1 MKQLTCEMCGSTEII
16 KQDGFFVCQTC
27 GTKYSAEEAKK
38 MMVEGTV
45 NVQGTVKVDN
55 TAFVEKYIANA
66 RRAMQKEDW
75 EETEKYYN
83 MVEQND
89 PSNIE
94 AIFYSSYAKART
106 WLIDSDYFKR
116 EHAFTVLCNTVSI
129 IDDNYTTENIDMIE
143 QISEHIKQITSSGF
157 IYKGNEKDKIEKTY
171 TLFSKLNIAWV
182 DSLFAIAAKTNDVND
197 KRRVYNKL
205 VEHYIK
211 SKDNGFV
218 PPSNITNYYEIAHKY
233 LMNSDYTYK
242 GQQLKKE
249 KESKEAAINNRML
262 ELQKRFDEKKS
273 GKNKW
278 LIFFIVIST
287 LYSVYLIGI
296 PFLIW
301 AIWLKRKND
310 NLKIEEVYPEYK
322 DLKNKLNSLKK
333 EI

>member
-45 NVQGTVKVDN
+45 SVQGTVKVDN

-129 IDDNYTTENIDMIE
+129 IDDNYTTDNIDMIE
-143 QISEHIKQITSSGF
+143 QISEHIAQITSSGF

-197 KRRVYNKL
+197 KCRVYNKL
-205 VEHYIK
+205 LEHYIK
-211 SKDNGFV
+211 SKNNGFV

-233 LMNSDYTYK
+233 LMDSDYTYK
-242 GQQLKKE
+242 SQQLQKE
-249 KESKEAAINNRML
+249 KESKEAINNRML
-262 ELQKRFDEKKS
+262 ELQKRFNEEKTQKDKS
-273 GKNKW
+273 
-278 LIFFIVIST
+278 LVIFIVVSA
-287 LYSVYLIGI
+287 LFCFI
-296 PFLIW
+296 PFVIW
-301 AIWLKRKND
+301 AIWLRKKND
-310 NLKIEEVYPEYK
+310 DLKIEQVYPEYTV
-322 DLKNKLNSLKK
+322 LKNKLNSLKK